1 MLILQREDQVRVEGL
16 HRARMDATT
25 ALRIPQGFP
34 SQLSKTAFSILISDS
49 VALQEKSNYKLPAC
63 PHLKINCT
71 CTRCLVFFPSFFFLP
86 PAAKCV
92 VSNNTPA
99 MLWWDRMSVPPEVTE
114 VKGYSLP
121 QKIGPLDPLG
131 VDLISAL
138 GLKDEYLE
146 LERRQIPKAN
156 RY

>member
-1 MLILQREDQVRVEGL
+1 
-16 HRARMDATT
+16 
-25 ALRIPQGFP
+25 
-34 SQLSKTAFSILISDS
+34 
-49 VALQEKSNYKLPAC
+49 
-63 PHLKINCT
+63 
-71 CTRCLVFFPSFFFLP
+71 
-86 PAAKCV
+86 
-92 VSNNTPA
+92 
-99 MLWWDRMSVPPEVTE
+99 MSVPPEVTE

-121 QKIGPLDPLG
+121 QKISPLDPLG